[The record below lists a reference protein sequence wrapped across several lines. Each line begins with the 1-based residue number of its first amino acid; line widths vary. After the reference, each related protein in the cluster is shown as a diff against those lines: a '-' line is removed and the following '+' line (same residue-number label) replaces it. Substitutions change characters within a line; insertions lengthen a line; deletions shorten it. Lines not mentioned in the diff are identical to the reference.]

1 MEGISGLKY
10 RYGLSGALPL
20 GFVESAQYPRI
31 TLEKLPV
38 LMKEQQNRIGKLE
51 SELPT
56 LQEIVSREWDK
67 ADELAR
73 LTLECKELQRK
84 IEADL
89 NKTEQQPETSSE
101 PETEIKA
108 TEKVA

>member
-1 MEGISGLKY
+1 M
-10 RYGLSGALPL
+10 
-20 GFVESAQYPRI
+20 
-31 TLEKLPV
+31 
-38 LMKEQQNRIGKLE
+38 
-51 SELPT
+51 
-56 LQEIVSREWDK
+56 QEIVSRKWDK

-73 LTLECKELQRK
+73 LTLECKALQRK

-89 NKTEQQPETSSE
+89 NKTEQQPEVSSE